1 MEAVAA
7 VKEAAVGGLEARRRL
22 RTPEAAEAGSGIVDE
37 VFGESLED
45 LLQSPAVEAPHPR
58 LPVDDGAVEG
68 ADVSLE
74 EEGMEEQHPPHHQQT
89 RRRVL
94 PCRWRRSR
102 FDGLEQRL

>member
-1 MEAVAA
+1 MEEVVAE
-7 VKEAAVGGLEARRRL
+7 KEARRRL
-22 RTPEAAEAGSGIVDE
+22 QTLEAAEAGSGIVDE
-37 VFGESLED
+37 VFDESVEE
-45 LLQSPAVEAPHPR
+45 LLRSLAVEAPHPH
-58 LPVDDGAVEG
+58 LPVDDGAVEA

-102 FDGLEQRL
+102 FDGLE